1 MPAPDQPPR
10 RRKLRLFGCSLALTL
25 ALVILVLELLSR
37 HADTVVAERKRA
49 SEFDPK
55 SHTPD
60 LWDKWALSTLDPYS
74 NLLDEVRIAP
84 HPFLGYALKP
94 SWHSAPGATPQVSHN
109 SLGLRGKERSHQ
121 KPAGTFRIVTLGGS
135 SVYGSQDSN
144 DNSVWSERVEQLL
157 KKQLPAHSIEVLN
170 GGCLGY
176 NSFEMLVQFEL
187 RLLPLQPDLVIV
199 YEAINDM
206 KAALYWRGGPVQ
218 DDNTHYRIAWKGE
231 RASPLDHFAAHSR
244 TYLLWRRYA
253 TNWVQQQG
261 DLYANI
267 QRNYDPKASWYC
279 DEGRELAPDAV
290 PTAGLDNY
298 RRNLNSLISVADAAG
313 VRVVLATQA
322 LIPRHMDGQECRET
336 QLATFARIQDIER
349 AVARER
355 AIPLCDCG
363 PLIVA
368 EVERVWIESAQDA
381 EPSPRD
387 SPQWRWRRGAD
398 GKWRKDLF
406 HNDVHPYDEGSALIA
421 RVVAEWLL
429 ASKLVPGR

>member
-1 MPAPDQPPR
+1 MSAPDTTPR
-10 RRKLRLFGCSLALTL
+10 RRKPLRLFGCSLALTL
-25 ALVILVLELLSR
+25 ALVVLVIELLSR
-37 HADTVVAERKRA
+37 HADSVVAQRKHAPDEPAR
-49 SEFDPK
+49 
-55 SHTPD
+55 TPD
-60 LWDKWALSTLDPYS
+60 LWDKWALTTLDPYT
-74 NLLDEVRIAP
+74 NLMSEVRIAP

-94 SWHSAPGATPQVSHN
+94 SWHSAPGSTPQVSHN
-109 SLGLRGKERSHQ
+109 ALGLRGKERTHQ

-157 KKQLPAHSIEVLN
+157 KKQLPAHPIEVLN

-176 NSFEMLVQFEL
+176 NSFEMLAQFEL
-187 RLLPLQPDLVIV
+187 RLLPLQPDMLIV

-218 DDNTHYRIAWKGE
+218 DDNTHYRIAWKSE
-231 RASPLDHFAAHSR
+231 RPSPLDAFAAHSR

-279 DEGRELAPDAV
+279 DEGRELAPDAI
-290 PTAGLDNY
+290 PQGGLDNY

-336 QLATFARIQDIER
+336 QLATFDRIQEIER
-349 AVARER
+349 SIARER

-363 PLIVA
+363 PIIVA
-368 EVERVWIESAQDA
+368 EVERVWNESAQDA
-381 EPSPRD
+381 EPSPVEA
-387 SPQWRWRRGAD
+387 PEYRWKHCAD
-398 GKWRKDLF
+398 GKWRKNLF
-406 HNDVHPYDEGSALIA
+406 HNDVHPYDEGSALVA
-421 RVVAEWLL
+421 RVITDWLL
-429 ASKLVPGR
+429 GSKLLPGS